1 MLASKLRYTEMVKA
15 LLELQEFESG
25 VELYNLT

>member
-25 VELYNLT
+25 VELYTLT